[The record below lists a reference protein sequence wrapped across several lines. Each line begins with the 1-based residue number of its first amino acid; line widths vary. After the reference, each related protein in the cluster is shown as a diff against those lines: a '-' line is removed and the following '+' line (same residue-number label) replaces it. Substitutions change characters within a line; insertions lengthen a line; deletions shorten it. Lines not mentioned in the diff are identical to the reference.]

1 MCSRATGR
9 MTSDMALGSVSSLT
23 VRSTRANGEM
33 VTPKARASSLVLPTR
48 SSRGALRTGPSRTV
62 SVRSCSPTESSTK
75 ATSRRTQERASVSC
89 TTPMVIVMRANGPE
103 IRDAADVERSLSST
117 ESSYQASSRMIKLTA
132 LSNSKIKRA
141 MSSRLNPTLQLLK
154 TSIL

>member
-1 MCSRATGR
+1 
-9 MTSDMALGSVSSLT
+9 
-23 VRSTRANGEM
+23 
-33 VTPKARASSLVLPTR
+33 
-48 SSRGALRTGPSRTV
+48 
-62 SVRSCSPTESSTK
+62 
-75 ATSRRTQERASVSC
+75 
-89 TTPMVIVMRANGPE
+89 MRANGPE

-117 ESSYQASSRMIKLTA
+117 ELSYQASSRMIKLTA

>member
-1 MCSRATGR
+1 M
-9 MTSDMALGSVSSLT
+9 
-23 VRSTRANGEM
+23 
-33 VTPKARASSLVLPTR
+33 
-48 SSRGALRTGPSRTV
+48 
-62 SVRSCSPTESSTK
+62 
-75 ATSRRTQERASVSC
+75 SC
-89 TTPMVIVMRANGPE
+89 TTPMVIVMRANGPG